1 MFESKD
7 YRKGK
12 SIVRQGTHGTSAFLI
27 KKGKVEVWVTDDNG
41 QKKVIVQLKEGD
53 VFGEMAMISNKPRT
67 ATVTALEDCQVDVL
81 TQEKFLKLPE
91 NNPAVVRIKKIM
103 LDRIQ
108 GKKV

>member
-27 KKGKVEVWVTDDNG
+27 KKGKVEVWVTDENG
-41 QKKVIVQLKEGD
+41 QKKVIVELKEGD
-53 VFGEMAMISNKPRT
+53 VFGEMALISNKPRT
-67 ATVTALEDCQVDVL
+67 ATVTALEDCQVDIL
-81 TQEKFLKLPE
+81 TQQSFLKLPE

-108 GKKV
+108 GKKG

>member
-41 QKKVIVQLKEGD
+41 QKKVIVELKEGD

-67 ATVTALEDCQVDVL
+67 ANVTALEPCQVDIL

-108 GKKV
+108 GRKG